1 MKNME
6 TYYDNKTGW
15 IAIGEYKDTPLNHTI
30 EIMHDTYIVIRNNEI
45 VAIWFKIDAGLAI

>member
-30 EIMHDTYIVIRNNEI
+30 EIMHDTYLVIRNNEI
-45 VAIWFKIDAGLAI
+45 VALWFKIDAGLAI